1 MITTRFTE
9 LVGCT
14 VPIEV
19 APMGAVST
27 PQLVAAAGAAGAF
40 GMIGTTG
47 QSAAQVSALLDAI
60 AELTDAPVGANML
73 MPFVDEALVEAT
85 APRVKLFDFYHGDPD
100 KKLVELVH
108 AGGAIAGWQVGS
120 LDEAKQAVDAGCDVL
135 AVRGVEGG
143 GRMHGDQPLWPLL
156 NAVLDAVDVPVLAAG
171 GLSTSRDLAAVIA
184 AGADGARM
192 GTRFVATDES
202 GAHPVYKQAIVDAD
216 PTDTVLVSDF
226 SAFWPGGPQPHR
238 VLRRSVQ
245 AAYAVEGDTVGE
257 AMVFGERRPV
267 PKFAPSPPA
276 GDVSGNIEAFPMY
289 AGMSVYG
296 IDRIE
301 PAAALIGRLV
311 RGAEEL
317 LSTRSR

>member
-143 GRMHGDQPLWPLL
+143 GRMHGDQPL
-156 NAVLDAVDVPVLAAG
+156 
-171 GLSTSRDLAAVIA
+171 SRDLAAVIA